1 MLFGNILLIIYG
13 FQLLSCVAIPV
24 ALALSCL
31 VLGVRYRM
39 VHIIA
44 VSVCLIG
51 VGCLVWAN
59 IEDTKIDGINTQF
72 FYHMGKA
79 FRAFLL

>member
-1 MLFGNILLIIYG
+1 MLHSYVHF
-13 FQLLSCVAIPV
+13 FQLLGCVAIPV

-39 VHIIA
+39 VHILA

-59 IEDTKIDGINTQF
+59 IEDTKIDGW
-72 FYHMGKA
+72 Y
-79 FRAFLL
+79 FLIKQLILHI

>member
-1 MLFGNILLIIYG
+1 M
-13 FQLLSCVAIPV
+13 AIPV

-39 VHIIA
+39 VHILA

-59 IEDTKIDGINTQF
+59 IEDTKIDGKIVF
-72 FYHMGKA
+72 FNKTFILNGPH
-79 FRAFLL
+79 L

>member
-1 MLFGNILLIIYG
+1 M
-13 FQLLSCVAIPV
+13 AIPV

-44 VSVCLIG
+44 VSVCLMG

-59 IEDTKIDGINTQF
+59 IEDTKIDGIFTLFILLLAIF
-72 FYHMGKA
+72 FCQLYIWCTRNHTRTYILA
-79 FRAFLL
+79 